1 MEKIKSFIFN
11 FSNNSFKFK
20 IRQIQFF
27 LHLMLDHIP
36 KPDFSSIDNNINTTN
51 NRPSSPQRPPNI
63 DVTKQ
68 PNSRSADNSPNSE
81 HASYLSPGDRKSLRK
96 FLSIVNSFNYSAE
109 RLYDFCE
116 HFFNEELA
124 QIAID
129 QLNKHIN
136 EFRELLVR
144 ISLQE
149 QAEKDR
155 EKSILPSPVSFSI
168 STWRNRSFEEWPI
181 PTSDNWVKSAVNQL
195 KSTPPDIS
203 KFPKKEMTPLEE
215 RLAKADK
222 NRTKIDNIR
231 NREIRMKTNKV
242 RRANELRVQKQEE
255 AITAFNEKQDS
266 AAQRREAYINQIK
279 KKARDETEKVQET
292 RFMQELEVEGR
303 KLKIEKIMNQVTQRY
318 ENMVQEKRDKAKE
331 RTTLK
336 NINSSPDCSP
346 KTRRQCSKLP
356 VIDAISQGQLPGE
369 FLDIGDEY
377 SNSIPAVELPEFPE
391 YEVGQNQCQKNSQ
404 NSSLRSIAVKLDH
417 DDLNPQAAISY
428 LKTAAE
434 QKCYIKWDSNE
445 GQTIRD
451 TLQNM
456 IYSNIPNSN
465 LLIHNVISV
474 ADISYPFALH
484 VAFECVSSFHQI
496 CYKRD
501 TLSTT
506 KELLALW
513 TLILKVEQHSDQIE
527 PKTLLIGHLIRHGVL
542 MKLCYVLE
550 ISTVANSRNEAL
562 KTLTQQI
569 LLEACA
575 IHIHFHFTDLN
586 SEFIDIFGHASIDF
600 IIPGLR
606 NFLGNCT
613 QNTKL
618 YSPQMEIIA
627 IHIYQ
632 IISLYFSSFLEK
644 LIDEDYAKNVA
655 NLLRTFCSQKPQNTQ
670 IVDELILLIGLLCKN
685 SNLMKES
692 VQWQPPTPTVL
703 CILCEMPI
711 CYFIKPEQA
720 LVLIPTIVS
729 CCVGNKEN
737 FEFVKKNINGAF
749 IVKFFQDVKDD
760 PRNLFSSH
768 FRVEKEKVSDVIEL
782 FQVQ

>member
-1 MEKIKSFIFN
+1 
-11 FSNNSFKFK
+11 
-20 IRQIQFF
+20 
-27 LHLMLDHIP
+27 MLDHIP
-36 KPDFSSIDNNINTTN
+36 KPDFSSIDNNIKTTK
-51 NRPSSPQRPPNI
+51 NRVSSPQRPPNI

-68 PNSRSADNSPNSE
+68 PNSRSADNSPNNE
-81 HASYLSPGDRKSLRK
+81 RDPYLSPGDRKSLRK
-96 FLSIVNSFNYSAE
+96 FLSIVDSFNYSAE

-116 HFFNEELA
+116 HFFNVELT

-129 QLNKHIN
+129 QLNKHVTD
-136 EFRELLVR
+136 FRELLVR
-144 ISLQE
+144 FSLQQ

-181 PTSDNWVKSAVNQL
+181 PTSDKWVKSAVNQL
-195 KSTPPDIS
+195 RSTPPDIS
-203 KFPKKEMTPLEE
+203 KFPKKDMTPLEE

-303 KLKIEKIMNQVTQRY
+303 KLKIEKMMNKVTQRY
-318 ENMVQEKRDKAKE
+318 ENMVQEKREKAKE

-336 NINSSPDCSP
+336 NTNTSPDCSP
-346 KTRRQCSKLP
+346 KSRRQCSKLS

-391 YEVGQNQCQKNSQ
+391 YEEGQNQGQKNSQ
-404 NSSLRSIAVKLDH
+404 NPSLRSIAVKLDH

-428 LKTAAE
+428 LKTASE

-456 IYSNIPNSN
+456 IYTNIPNSN

-527 PKTLLIGHLIRHGVL
+527 PKTLLVGHLIRHGVL

-550 ISTVANSRNEAL
+550 ISTAANSRNDSLRA
-562 KTLTQQI
+562 LTQQI
-569 LLEACA
+569 LLLLEACA
-575 IHIHFHFTDLN
+575 IHIHYHFSVCN

-606 NFLGNCT
+606 NFLGNCI

-627 IHIYQ
+627 INIYQ
-632 IISLYFSSFLEK
+632 IIALYFPSFLDK

-655 NLLRTFCSQKPQNTQ
+655 NLLQTFYNQKPQNIQ
-670 IVDELILLIGLLCKN
+670 IVNELILLIGLLCKN
-685 SNLMKES
+685 SKLMKES
-692 VQWQPPTPTVL
+692 VQWEPPAPTVL
-703 CILCEMPI
+703 STLCAMPI
-711 CYFIKPEQA
+711 CYIIKPEQA
-720 LVLIPTIVS
+720 LVLIPTIVA
-729 CCVGNKEN
+729 CCIDNKEN
-737 FEFVKKNINGAF
+737 CEFVKKNINGAF
-749 IVKFFQDVKDD
+749 IVKFFQDVKSD
-760 PRNLFSSH
+760 PKNLFSAYY
-768 FRVEKEKVSDVIEL
+768 RVEKEKVPDVIEL
-782 FQVQ
+782 FKVQ

>member
-1 MEKIKSFIFN
+1 MF
-11 FSNNSFKFK
+11 
-20 IRQIQFF
+20 
-27 LHLMLDHIP
+27 DHIP

-51 NRPSSPQRPPNI
+51 RASSPQRPPNI
-63 DVTKQ
+63 DVPKQ
-68 PNSRSADNSPNSE
+68 SNSRSADNSPNSE
-81 HASYLSPGDRKSLRK
+81 HSSYLSPGDRKSLRK
-96 FLSIVNSFNYSAE
+96 FLSIVNNFNYSAE

-116 HFFNEELA
+116 HFFNDELT

-129 QLNKHIN
+129 QLNKHII
-136 EFRELLVR
+136 EFRELLDR
-144 ISLQE
+144 ISFQH
-149 QAEKDR
+149 QAEQDR

-168 STWRNRSFEEWPI
+168 ATWKNRDFEEWPI
-181 PTSDNWVKSAVNQL
+181 PTSDNWVKSAVNQF
-195 KSTPPDIS
+195 KTTPPDLS
-203 KFPKKEMTPLEE
+203 KMPKKDMTPLEE

-303 KLKIEKIMNQVTQRY
+303 KLKIEKMMNKVTQRY
-318 ENMVQEKRDKAKE
+318 ENMVQDKRERAKE
-331 RTTLK
+331 RMAIK
-336 NINSSPDCSP
+336 NTSSSPDCSP
-346 KTRRQCSKLP
+346 KTRRQCSKLS

-377 SNSIPAVELPEFPE
+377 SNSIPAVELPEFSE
-391 YEVGQNQCQKNSQ
+391 YEESQSQKGSENA
-404 NSSLRSIAVKLDH
+404 SLRSIAVKLDH

-428 LKTAAE
+428 LKTAADL
-434 QKCYIKWDSNE
+434 KCCIKWNSNE

-474 ADISYPFALH
+474 VDTSYPFVLH
-484 VAFECVSSFHQI
+484 VAFECVSSFRQI

-513 TLILKVEQHSDQIE
+513 TLILKIEQHNDQIE
-527 PKTLLIGHLIRHGVL
+527 PKTLLIGHLIRHGVF

-550 ISTVANSRNEAL
+550 VSTAANSRNDVL
-562 KTLTQQI
+562 KALTQQI
-569 LLEACA
+569 LLLLEACST
-575 IHIHFHFTDLN
+575 HIQYHYSDLN
-586 SEFIDIFGHASIDF
+586 SELIDIFGLASIDF

-606 NFLGNCT
+606 NFLGNCI
-613 QNTKL
+613 QNIKL
-618 YSPQMEIIA
+618 YSPKMIITA

-644 LIDEDYAKNVA
+644 LIDEDYAKSVA
-655 NLLRTFCSQKPQNTQ
+655 NLLRTYSLQKPQNSQ
-670 IVDELILLIGLLCKN
+670 ILDELILLIGLLCKN
-685 SNLMKES
+685 SKLMKES
-692 VQWQPPTPTVL
+692 VQWEPPTPTVL
-703 CILCEMPI
+703 SILCGMQI
-711 CYFIKPEQA
+711 SYFIKPEQA
-720 LVLIPTIVS
+720 LVLIPTIVA
-729 CCVGNKEN
+729 CCIDNNEN
-737 FEFVKKNINGAF
+737 YEFVKKNINGSF
-749 IVKFFQDVKDD
+749 IVKFFQEVKED

-782 FQVQ
+782 FKVQ